1 MKRTHLFYALV
12 VLVAILIA
20 TLTILNFFPSF
31 ALTQHAAGALQQPP
45 PTPPVDSSEIG
56 STDGILIM
64 GFVIALIVTLPLIF
78 RKQGK

>member
-31 ALTQHAAGALQQPP
+31 ALTQHATGALQQVT
-45 PTPPVDSSEIG
+45 PTPPADSSEIG

>member
-1 MKRTHLFYALV
+1 MKRTYLFYALV
-12 VLVAILIA
+12 ALVAILIA
-20 TLTILNFFPSF
+20 TLTILNFFPSY
-31 ALTQHAAGALQQPP
+31 ALTQHAAGALQQVT